1 MAGVNQVPTVGAFG
15 SSFRYPLALPGRRLQ
30 PGPARRP
37 WTNRRRSLTLPG
49 GVCPWKC
56 YMLNGYWS
64 QSPIRGTRDN
74 RRRRKDG
81 SARVRRG
88 ALPRT
93 TSSATAPPS
102 RRGTRSGDRTRRV
115 VPNATACALELP
127 RTEASAQVEL
137 IGILRAFFNR
147 TRDWS
152 DLEEMRKAGRL
163 DFEAVREILV
173 ASLGESDERVRALDR
188 LAETG
193 RAFRP

>member
-1 MAGVNQVPTVGAFG
+1 MLDSHWSKSPT
-15 SSFRYPLALPGRRLQ
+15 
-30 PGPARRP
+30 
-37 WTNRRRSLTLPG
+37 
-49 GVCPWKC
+49 
-56 YMLNGYWS
+56 
-64 QSPIRGTRDN
+64 RGTRDN

-81 SARVRRG
+81 SARVVRG

-93 TSSATAPPS
+93 TSYATAPPS
-102 RRGTRSGDRTRRV
+102 RRGARSGDRIRRV